1 MIHNIIRWFIVV
13 LVLVTARG
21 TCSLFAQEVPYK
33 YDEKKAITTASG
45 LKYIIIEQGK
55 GKKPKPGDKVSVH
68 YHGVLTD
75 GKKFDSSFDR
85 GTPIEFPLGKGYVI
99 KGWDEGLQLLNEGS
113 KAVFIIPPQLAY
125 GSNERPNIPANS
137 TLIFHVHLVQ
147 VKEAPVFKPYTYSE
161 KDVKT
166 TASGLKY
173 VIIEEGKG
181 APVKQGETVNVHYH
195 GMLPDGKVFDSSFE
209 RDQPFPLQVGVGQ
222 VIKGW
227 DEGLQL
233 LRRGSKAVLI
243 IPPDLGYGARGIP
256 DVIPENATLI
266 FHIHIQE

>member
-1 MIHNIIRWFIVV
+1 MIRKINS
-13 LVLVTARG
+13 A
-21 TCSLFAQEVPYK
+21 LFTLLLGALFLAQGISAQEVPYK

-45 LKYIIIEQGK
+45 LKYVIVEQGK
-55 GKKPKPGDKVSVH
+55 GKKPQVGDKVSVH
-68 YHGVLTD
+68 YHGLLTD
-75 GKKFDSSFDR
+75 GKVFDSSFDR

-99 KGWDEGLQLLNEGS
+99 KGWDEGLQLLNEGT
-113 KAVFIIPPQLAY
+113 KAVLIIPANLAY
-125 GSNERPNIPANS
+125 GATERPNIPANS
-137 TLIFHVHLVQ
+137 TLIFHVHLTQ
-147 VKEAPVFKPYTYSE
+147 VKEGIRFKPYTYDE
-161 KDVKT
+161 KNVKT

-181 APVKQGETVNVHYH
+181 ALVKKEETVNVHYH

-222 VIKGW
+222 VIRGW

-233 LRRGSKAVLI
+233 LKRGSKAVLI
-243 IPPDLGYGARGIP
+243 IPPALGYGERGIP
-256 DVIPENATLI
+256 GVIPENATLI